1 MRSTSDNHPRSAWL
15 FAISTTVL
23 VLETLVRG
31 ERFPGSIDPFSSCI
45 PASREHC
52 SATQENLPLL
62 PDRLQAVIDQ
72 ACFSNPGMKVAL
84 PDLTTVWYP

>member
-1 MRSTSDNHPRSAWL
+1 VTTTLAQPWL

-45 PASREHC
+45 PARSRALQHQLKTC
-52 SATQENLPLL
+52 PMTCQTV
-62 PDRLQAVIDQ
+62 QAVIDTRR
-72 ACFSNPGMKVAL
+72 ASATLG
-84 PDLTTVWYP
+84 